1 MDLQHYTYV
10 GEKRDS
16 PHYSIMRANH
26 ELAEDALQKMFP
38 NGEANDMNF
47 VLFSTS
53 GVHGSYTTIEEAHA
67 AIGNPDESTNV
78 TFLIVQP
85 RLVCLRYGTVEVTD
99 ANVEYLKRLRASSHA
114 VVSQI
119 GL

>member
-1 MDLQHYTYV
+1 MGEHYTFV

-26 ELAEDALQKMFP
+26 DLAEDGLRKMFP
-38 NGEANDMNF
+38 QGEADDMNF

-53 GVHGSYTTIEEAHA
+53 GVHGTYTTIEEAHA
-67 AIGNPDESTNV
+67 SIGKPDESTNV
-78 TFLIVQP
+78 AFLIVQP
-85 RLVCLRYGTVEVTD
+85 RLVCLRYGTVEVTNE
-99 ANVEYLKRLRASSHA
+99 NVEFLKKLRSSSHA
-114 VVSQI
+114 IAAQI